1 MISTLDRTTH
11 MVITTELAVIVGI
24 IGSFVALSVGLNVH
38 EAIQWRRLRALLP
51 TLLCP
56 KCGCPYGAIVLST
69 MGRLH
74 VKPYHKP
81 RYELYRV
88 TCPHCSRESTYR
100 RDGQLNEL

>member
-1 MISTLDRTTH
+1 
-11 MVITTELAVIVGI
+11 MVVTTELAVVVGI

-38 EAIQWRRLRALLP
+38 EAIQRRRLRALLP

-56 KCGCPYGAIVLST
+56 KCSGTYGATVIST
-69 MGRLH
+69 IARLL

-81 RYELYRV
+81 SYELYRV
-88 TCPHCSRESTYR
+88 RCPHCSRESMYN